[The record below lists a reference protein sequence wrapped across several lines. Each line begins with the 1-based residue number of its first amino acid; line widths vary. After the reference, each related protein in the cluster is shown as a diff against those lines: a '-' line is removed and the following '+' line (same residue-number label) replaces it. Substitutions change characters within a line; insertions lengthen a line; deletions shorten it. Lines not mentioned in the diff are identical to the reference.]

1 MSLADAYDIQKDM
14 IYDSHQKRKNAADM
28 MVPIMKIQ
36 LPDELLRTVSQFLFY
51 DISSNV
57 YHEKRQTQYYRSIMQ
72 CVVNE
77 FKQCRYNERRFTNFH
92 NVEFRVFGYSGF
104 HNNFL
109 FEGLMKHFFLS
120 MCTRC
125 GCYRDQD
132 RFPIGCFCLT

>member
-14 IYDSHQKRKNAADM
+14 IYDSYQKRKNAVDM
-28 MVPIMKIQ
+28 MVQIMKIQ

-51 DISSNV
+51 DISSNI
-57 YHEKRQTQYYRSIMQ
+57 YNEKRQVQYYKSIMR
-72 CVVNE
+72 CVIEE
-77 FKQCRYNERRFTNFH
+77 FKQCRYFERQYTNFH
-92 NVEFRVFGYSGF
+92 NVSFRVFG
-104 HNNFL
+104 HNTL
-109 FEGLMKHFFLS
+109 FNSPFKHFFLS